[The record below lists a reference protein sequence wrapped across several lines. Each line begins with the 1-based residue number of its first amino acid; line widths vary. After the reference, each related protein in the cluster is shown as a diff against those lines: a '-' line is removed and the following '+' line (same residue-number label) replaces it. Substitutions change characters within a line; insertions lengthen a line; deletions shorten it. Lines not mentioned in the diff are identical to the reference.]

1 VTTSPLTSTGTES
14 LGDGFAMGAS
24 LKRCTSPG
32 TRTSFVYQTSL
43 QSHLRRLKR
52 TPLSCRVSTTLEC
65 FLHFLQVIPPLSFQ
79 RRSASSSPRRGQ
91 RVEPFCVRHAWRLE
105 LLRRCLRGLAQLKMG
120 RFLPIWVLVR
130 WYQLG
135 CSLCYLVVG
144 LVVLVIICRITTGF
158 WGRTK
163 RRGGR

>member
-1 VTTSPLTSTGTES
+1 MTNSPLTSTGTES
-14 LGDGFAMGAS
+14 RGAGLPTGS
-24 LKRCTSPG
+24 FLKRCTSPE
-32 TRTSFVYQTSL
+32 TRTSFVYHTVL

-79 RRSASSSPRRGQ
+79 RRSTSSSPRRGQ

-105 LLRRCLRGLAQLKMG
+105 LLRRCLRGLAQLEMG

-130 WYQLG
+130 WFR
-135 CSLCYLVVG
+135 LVYSYYG
-144 LVVLVIICRITTGF
+144 WLLLLVN
-158 WGRTK
+158 
-163 RRGGR
+163 RGG